1 MPKAGQKPGRGH
13 YYCKKCGEMQWI
25 DNATQ
30 VLEKCRKCGNEDFYW
45 PDETS
50 QPLKKR

>member
-1 MPKAGQKPGRGH
+1 MPKTGQKPGRGH
-13 YYCKKCGEMQWI
+13 YYCKECGEMQWI
-25 DNATQ
+25 DNAKQ

-50 QPLKKR
+50 PPANKK